1 MILKILNKIGF
12 IFLLLIL
19 SSNLVHAEFKKI
31 KKKATVTKPEIIFPI
46 PKNLDKCITDMYV
59 NKGNNPVL
67 PVIKVEAP
75 PGYGLDNRFNFAL
88 NKFENF
94 KRPCGGGNVEA
105 CENVKRVILDWAKAD
120 AAQRKGPSDHEAKH
134 WNDTLTVNL
143 WVASPMMAGYSF
155 AKQRITVPD
164 EEDKIIKDWFKKI
177 VKKNQHLMYKLGL
190 YKQGTQAVGVPRSAH
205 NHALSSAISHMQLG
219 ILLNDNKLFK
229 KAFKNYENA
238 IKYQRKDGSMP
249 IETRRGGRAIFYQG
263 RAMTALTT
271 IAIIAENQGYNIWDY
286 EYKGKNFHNIVK
298 FFIDFTENNEIVFK
312 YAKEM
317 KAPGPAR
324 NYKVQDLDSRSS
336 SNWGWLYAYVTRFP
350 EHENVLRL
358 KQWSTN
364 QSNLNNYQRKIVI
377 NFENILKRN
386 FGTSSWTVVEPK
398 CHFTK

>member
-1 MILKILNKIGF
+1 MKKYYFFFLF
-12 IFLLLIL
+12 IFLLPNM
-19 SSNLVHAEFKKI
+19 SFADFKKI
-31 KKKATVTKPEIIFPI
+31 KKKAKITKPEVIFPI
-46 PKNLDKCITDMYV
+46 PKNLNKCITNMYV
-59 NKGNNPVL
+59 NQTTNPVT
-67 PVIKVEAP
+67 PVIKVNAP
-75 PGYGLDNRFNFAL
+75 SGYGLDNRFMFAL

-105 CENVKRVILDWAKAD
+105 CENVKRVILDWAKSD
-120 AAQRKGPSDHEAKH
+120 AAKRTGPSDHESRH

-155 AKQRITVPD
+155 AKQRINVPN

-177 VKKNQHLMYKLGL
+177 VKKNQHLMYELKT
-190 YKQGTQAVGVPRSAH
+190 YKQGTQAIGVPRSAH

-229 KAFKNYENA
+229 KAFRNYENA
-238 IKYQRKDGSMP
+238 IRYQRKDGSMP

-317 KAPGPAR
+317 KAPGPAKD
-324 NYKVQDLDSRSS
+324 YKRQDVDGSS
-336 SNWGWLYAYVTRFP
+336 SSQWGWLYAYASRYP
-350 EHENVLRL
+350 NHENIQRL

-364 QSNLNNYQRKIVI
+364 YKDLNNYQRKII
-377 NFENILKRN
+377 SNFDNILKRN
-386 FGTSSWTVVEPK
+386 AGTSSWTVVEPR
-398 CHFTK
+398 CHFTR

>member
-1 MILKILNKIGF
+1 MKK
-12 IFLLLIL
+12 LLIL
-19 SSNLVHAEFKKI
+19 FISLFFISNISYADFKKI
-31 KKKATVTKPEIIFPI
+31 KKKATVTQPEVIFPI
-46 PKNLDKCITDMYV
+46 PKNLDKCITNMYV
-59 NKGNNPVL
+59 NKANNPVL
-67 PVIKVEAP
+67 PVIKVDAP
-75 PGYGLDNRFNFAL
+75 SGYGLDNRFNFAL
-88 NKFENF
+88 DKFENF

-134 WNDTLTVNL
+134 WNDTLTINL
-143 WVASPMMAGYSF
+143 YIASPMMAGYSF

-177 VKKNQHLMYKLGL
+177 VKKNQHLMYELKL
-190 YKQGTQAVGVPRSAH
+190 YKQGTQAAGVPRSAH

-229 KAFKNYENA
+229 KAFRNYENA
-238 IKYQRKDGSMP
+238 IRYQRKDGSMP

-317 KAPGPAR
+317 KAPGPAKD
-324 NYKVQDLDSRSS
+324 YKRQDVNSTSS
-336 SNWGWLYAYVTRFP
+336 SQWGWLYAYASRYP
-350 EHENVLRL
+350 NHENIQRL
-358 KQWSTN
+358 KQWSVN
-364 QSNLNNYQRKIVI
+364 YKDLNNYQRKII
-377 NFENILKRN
+377 SNFDNILKRN
-386 FGTSSWTVVEPK
+386 AGTSSWTVVEPR

>member
-1 MILKILNKIGF
+1 
-12 IFLLLIL
+12 
-19 SSNLVHAEFKKI
+19 
-31 KKKATVTKPEIIFPI
+31 
-46 PKNLDKCITDMYV
+46 
-59 NKGNNPVL
+59 
-67 PVIKVEAP
+67 
-75 PGYGLDNRFNFAL
+75 
-88 NKFENF
+88 
-94 KRPCGGGNVEA
+94 
-105 CENVKRVILDWAKAD
+105 
-120 AAQRKGPSDHEAKH
+120 
-134 WNDTLTVNL
+134 
-143 WVASPMMAGYSF
+143 
-155 AKQRITVPD
+155 
-164 EEDKIIKDWFKKI
+164 
-177 VKKNQHLMYKLGL
+177 MYKLGL

-229 KAFKNYENA
+229 KAFRNYENA

>member
-1 MILKILNKIGF
+1 MKKLIIIF
-12 IFLLLIL
+12 ISLFFI
-19 SSNLVHAEFKKI
+19 SNISHADFKKI
-31 KKKATVTKPEIIFPI
+31 KKKATVTQPEVIFPI
-46 PKNLDKCITDMYV
+46 PKNLDKCITNMYV
-59 NKGNNPVL
+59 NKANNPVL
-67 PVIKVEAP
+67 PVIKVDAP
-75 PGYGLDNRFNFAL
+75 SGYGLDNRFNFAL

-134 WNDTLTVNL
+134 WNDTLTINL
-143 WVASPMMAGYSF
+143 YIASPMMAGYSF

-177 VKKNQHLMYKLGL
+177 VKKNQHLMYELKL
-190 YKQGTQAVGVPRSAH
+190 YKQGTQAAGVPRSAH

-229 KAFKNYENA
+229 KAFRNYENA
-238 IKYQRKDGSMP
+238 IRYQRKDGSMP

-317 KAPGPAR
+317 KAPGPAKD
-324 NYKVQDLDSRSS
+324 YKRQDVNSTSS
-336 SNWGWLYAYVTRFP
+336 SQWGWLYAYASRYP
-350 EHENVLRL
+350 NHENIQRL
-358 KQWSTN
+358 KQWSVN
-364 QSNLNNYQRKIVI
+364 YKDLNNYQRKII
-377 NFENILKRN
+377 SNFDNILKRN
-386 FGTSSWTVVEPK
+386 AGTSSWTVVEPR